1 MLVVLFILCVD
12 LSEHSAFAVSETT
25 KDRNPELI
33 EGQWKS
39 VPYQQTQSF
48 YLLKTG
54 EVAAGNTVSIR
65 TEATKGKAVI
75 FIGTQSDVRNNHKRK
90 ITLEVSR
97 TFVDIFEIKLDITS
111 TIYIGI
117 EPSVADAACK
127 VKYTIVKCAP
137 SRATIAEGDRLTIP
151 VQGQRCFYIFET
163 RNEVATETTI
173 TINAKATTGKLDIFA
188 GTHSNVRG
196 VYADMANLD
205 AAGISEGKLQFTISA
220 ASTIYIGLKPVRP
233 GAGCEFHY
241 TTKKLKTKRGTTAR
255 VTSTKTGD

>member
-1 MLVVLFILCVD
+1 MLVVLLILCVD
-12 LSEHSAFAVSETT
+12 LSSLFAVSETT

-39 VPYQQTQSF
+39 VPFQQTQSF

-75 FIGTQSDVRNNHKRK
+75 SVGTQSDVRNNHKRK

-117 EPSVADAACK
+117 EPSVADAACRA
-127 VKYTIVKCAP
+127 KYTIVKCDP
-137 SRATIAEGDRLTIP
+137 SRTAIAEGDRLTVP

-163 RNEVATETTI
+163 RNEVATESTI
-173 TINAKATTGKLDIFA
+173 TIYAKATTGKLDIFA
-188 GTHSNVRG
+188 GTHSNVR
-196 VYADMANLD
+196 VIHADMANLD

-220 ASTIYIGLKPVRP
+220 ASTIYIGVKPARP
-233 GAGCEFHY
+233 GAGCELHY
-241 TTKKLKTKRGTTAR
+241 TTTKLTTKRGTTAR